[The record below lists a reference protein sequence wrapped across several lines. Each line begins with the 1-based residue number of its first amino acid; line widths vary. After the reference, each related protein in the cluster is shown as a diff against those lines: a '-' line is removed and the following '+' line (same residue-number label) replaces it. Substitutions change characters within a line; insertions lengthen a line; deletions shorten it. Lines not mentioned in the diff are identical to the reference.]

1 MNNEKIKF
9 ILSYFKINKINI
21 DEEISHTVLSHV
33 NNSLLFHLL
42 YSSILSLI
50 EIRGRDKDE
59 EINELNLSS
68 SMDSMSKSINH
79 VNYFSLYPSELAK
92 QSISLLDI
100 IYDYSHRYLCSI
112 NLSWY
117 SKENV
122 VSSTLISFVV
132 QLIQHSSKAY
142 RHLRELLPS
151 LNSSCLFLL
160 QGIISLISND
170 IDSSENYF
178 EKAGSAFVAN
188 TIDSSI
194 YTFLPLTIRNAYQYY
209 IYIMKLY
216 QSIGL
221 PYKQIEK
228 FAKLSL
234 LYIKDNDLKVN
245 EFSDELKFVIF
256 KCLINTL
263 YFEEAFLII
272 QNVSDDERK
281 KQLLEEFIIKICE
294 YDQTLLYKFTFSG
307 FQNEVENILFY
318 RTTFSLNPLSVPNYS
333 KILYSYLI
341 YNGSYRKA
349 ALIMYNYAQQ
359 LYKCCT
365 SGIIE
370 NSFKSL
376 LIEQSKAL
384 LISINALSLVDK
396 KNQYISVKQETT
408 EDKTIQFVK
417 NVTLLD
423 IRKEYYLSLS
433 KLELSKNHKESE
445 TSILSLDPVDAVT
458 LYISLGK
465 YDTAISFSLLYGFD
479 LSIIFQNLL
488 LQYVKSSFMIVNS
501 NSNYITDYFD
511 KVLSGKN
518 GKLIKDEKKEEKEEK
533 KFTPLNL
540 PKQLFIQ
547 DHNDNHVTIYD
558 YKNNQKGK
566 EPDKDFQF
574 DSEGYSEQ
582 LSSNSIDKKLHQD
595 KKRTSR
601 VMNSSIDFCEI
612 LKKFLA
618 LHDSSANYY
627 RYHKVVIEKFLET
640 CITSDVPEWLI
651 QPFMGQFSEDLI
663 RIYIKYNRIKEAA
676 HFTLRILNN
685 NEKINKQQQWFPYT
699 VIDQLICIMEER
711 SQKDIND
718 KKVFSS
724 YINSIKNLVQT
735 KNL

>member
-1 MNNEKIKF
+1 
-9 ILSYFKINKINI
+9 
-21 DEEISHTVLSHV
+21 
-33 NNSLLFHLL
+33 
-42 YSSILSLI
+42 
-50 EIRGRDKDE
+50 
-59 EINELNLSS
+59 
-68 SMDSMSKSINH
+68 
-79 VNYFSLYPSELAK
+79 
-92 QSISLLDI
+92 
-100 IYDYSHRYLCSI
+100 
-112 NLSWY
+112 
-117 SKENV
+117 
-122 VSSTLISFVV
+122 
-132 QLIQHSSKAY
+132 
-142 RHLRELLPS
+142 
-151 LNSSCLFLL
+151 
-160 QGIISLISND
+160 
-170 IDSSENYF
+170 
-178 EKAGSAFVAN
+178 
-188 TIDSSI
+188 
-194 YTFLPLTIRNAYQYY
+194 
-209 IYIMKLY
+209 
-216 QSIGL
+216 
-221 PYKQIEK
+221 
-228 FAKLSL
+228 
-234 LYIKDNDLKVN
+234 
-245 EFSDELKFVIF
+245 
-256 KCLINTL
+256 
-263 YFEEAFLII
+263 
-272 QNVSDDERK
+272 
-281 KQLLEEFIIKICE
+281 
-294 YDQTLLYKFTFSG
+294 LYKFTFSG

-718 KKVFSS
+718 KKVFSY
-724 YINSIKNLVQT
+724 YINSIKNLVKK

>member
-1 MNNEKIKF
+1 
-9 ILSYFKINKINI
+9 
-21 DEEISHTVLSHV
+21 
-33 NNSLLFHLL
+33 
-42 YSSILSLI
+42 
-50 EIRGRDKDE
+50 
-59 EINELNLSS
+59 
-68 SMDSMSKSINH
+68 
-79 VNYFSLYPSELAK
+79 
-92 QSISLLDI
+92 
-100 IYDYSHRYLCSI
+100 
-112 NLSWY
+112 
-117 SKENV
+117 
-122 VSSTLISFVV
+122 
-132 QLIQHSSKAY
+132 
-142 RHLRELLPS
+142 
-151 LNSSCLFLL
+151 
-160 QGIISLISND
+160 
-170 IDSSENYF
+170 
-178 EKAGSAFVAN
+178 
-188 TIDSSI
+188 
-194 YTFLPLTIRNAYQYY
+194 
-209 IYIMKLY
+209 
-216 QSIGL
+216 
-221 PYKQIEK
+221 
-228 FAKLSL
+228 
-234 LYIKDNDLKVN
+234 
-245 EFSDELKFVIF
+245 
-256 KCLINTL
+256 
-263 YFEEAFLII
+263 
-272 QNVSDDERK
+272 
-281 KQLLEEFIIKICE
+281 
-294 YDQTLLYKFTFSG
+294 
-307 FQNEVENILFY
+307 
-318 RTTFSLNPLSVPNYS
+318 
-333 KILYSYLI
+333 
-341 YNGSYRKA
+341 
-349 ALIMYNYAQQ
+349 
-359 LYKCCT
+359 
-365 SGIIE
+365 
-370 NSFKSL
+370 
-376 LIEQSKAL
+376 
-384 LISINALSLVDK
+384 LVDK